1 MRSSSSLPRNSS
13 LRSRDVFDES
23 PRLGPPWRSIKAAP
37 SRFGRPRSLVT
48 ARSDRC
54 ACSAPMGQ
62 RCQTESMTSDR
73 SVLNLS
79 CPDRPVASCTRPLNS
94 SLSAAAILRKPR
106 NTTIT
111 TRAFFRACAIQSR
124 ACFALSESGSTSAPV
139 IDAKSITSNINPNNQ
154 QPRLRLINEQPRLR
168 PLQLLMPKPTR
179 SRQQTRHA
187 ALIAQLEGVF
197 VALGSAGVH
206 EAADAGV
213 DQ

>member
-1 MRSSSSLPRNSS
+1 
-13 LRSRDVFDES
+13 
-23 PRLGPPWRSIKAAP
+23 
-37 SRFGRPRSLVT
+37 
-48 ARSDRC
+48 
-54 ACSAPMGQ
+54 MGQ
-62 RCQTESMTSDR
+62 RCQTESMMSDR

-94 SLSAAAILRKPR
+94 SLSAAAILGKPR

-154 QPRLRLINEQPRLR
+154 QPRLRLINNQQPRLRLVNEQPRLR
-168 PLQLLMPKPTR
+168 LVNEQPRLQPPQLLMPEPTR

>member
-1 MRSSSSLPRNSS
+1 
-13 LRSRDVFDES
+13 
-23 PRLGPPWRSIKAAP
+23 
-37 SRFGRPRSLVT
+37 
-48 ARSDRC
+48 
-54 ACSAPMGQ
+54 MGQ
-62 RCQTESMTSDR
+62 RCQTESMMSDR

-168 PLQLLMPKPTR
+168 LINNQQPRLRLINKQPRLRPLQLLMPEPTR

>member
-1 MRSSSSLPRNSS
+1 
-13 LRSRDVFDES
+13 
-23 PRLGPPWRSIKAAP
+23 
-37 SRFGRPRSLVT
+37 
-48 ARSDRC
+48 
-54 ACSAPMGQ
+54 MGQ

-79 CPDRPVASCTRPLNS
+79 CPDRPVASCTRSLNS

-106 NTTIT
+106 NATIT

-154 QPRLRLINEQPRLR
+154 QPRLRLINNQQPRLRQINEQPRPRLINEQPRLR
-168 PLQLLMPKPTR
+168 PPQLLMPEPTR

>member
-1 MRSSSSLPRNSS
+1 
-13 LRSRDVFDES
+13 
-23 PRLGPPWRSIKAAP
+23 
-37 SRFGRPRSLVT
+37 
-48 ARSDRC
+48 
-54 ACSAPMGQ
+54 MGQ
-62 RCQTESMTSDR
+62 RCQTESMMSDR

-139 IDAKSITSNINPNNQ
+139 IDAKSITSNITPNNQ
-154 QPRLRLINEQPRLR
+154 QPRLRLINNQQPRLRLVNEQPRLRLINEQPRLQ
-168 PLQLLMPKPTR
+168 PPQLLMPEPTR

>member
-1 MRSSSSLPRNSS
+1 
-13 LRSRDVFDES
+13 
-23 PRLGPPWRSIKAAP
+23 
-37 SRFGRPRSLVT
+37 
-48 ARSDRC
+48 
-54 ACSAPMGQ
+54 
-62 RCQTESMTSDR
+62 MTSDR

-79 CPDRPVASCTRPLNS
+79 CPDRPVASCTRSLNS

-106 NTTIT
+106 NATIT

-124 ACFALSESGSTSAPV
+124 ACFALSESGSSTAPV
-139 IDAKSITSNINPNNQ
+139 IDPKSITSNIIPNNQ

-168 PLQLLMPKPTR
+168 LINNQQPRLRQINEQPRLRLINEQPRLRPPQLLMPEPTR